1 MIPCDQTHMNARDAA
16 VKPIE
21 ELANYFKVDL
31 KTGLSHIE
39 AQHRLKLC
47 GPNELK
53 HPDPDPLYKKY
64 LEQFKE
70 PMILLLLSSACISL
84 IMKQYDD
91 TISIT
96 VAVLIVVTVAF
107 IQGYRSE
114 KVLEALQ
121 KLMPPKCSC
130 LRNGEIHTFLASY
143 LVPGDIV
150 CLSVGDRLPADLRL
164 FDLNDL
170 RVDESS
176 LTGETEAVPKS
187 SEVLCT
193 HFPISNASEVM
204 FPLTQTGDNE
214 AVERLRGCHDLINIG
229 FMGTLV
235 CSGTA
240 KGLVIGTGEHS
251 EFGEVFRMMHLE
263 EAPRTPLQKSMDKLG
278 KHLSAISLV
287 IIGSIVII
295 GLFQGRHILELL
307 NIGVSLAVAAIPE
320 GLPIVVTVT
329 LAIGQMRMAA
339 RNAIV
344 RRLPAV
350 ETLGCVNVVCSDKT
364 GTMTKNEMTVSHIVT
379 GSLERYTIPIQQA
392 NKPSYAGSMNIDLNT
407 SHSTVSTAITATKNM
422 STTSS
427 SSSTTNIKINDV
439 SSSNKLVPNHIDVD
453 HQMPTNGRSASFSE
467 LHTPYYYPPSLD
479 SIIQIGCICN
489 NAVIRDDQL
498 FGQPTEGALLRL
510 AAQFHALDER
520 AFYTR
525 LQEWPFSSESKLM
538 IVKCVRNNQSSISDK
553 PVYFAK
559 GAIDQLLDRCAFTS
573 LSNNS
578 TISMQSSPADS
589 HSSALS
595 NRCSNNNSIKPMD
608 SETRKAILNEASIL
622 GNLGLRVLALAKGID
637 SEQMIFHGLVGLIDP
652 PRPGVDACIRILSES
667 GVRVIMITGDAKETA
682 CTIGSRLS
690 LYRPGDLCLSGEDV
704 ERISVEQLT
713 SVVRNVTVFYRSG
726 PKHKCKIVKALQ
738 QSNLVVAMTGDG
750 VNDAIALKSSDIGIA
765 MGRTGTDVC
774 REAADIVLLD
784 DNFTTILAAM
794 EEGKA
799 LFHNIRNFIGFQLS
813 TSIAALALIALSTL
827 LSLPSPLNAMQILF
841 INILMDGPP
850 AQSLGVEPPDPH
862 VVRQPPRRANDSIL
876 DGRLMFNVLTASS
889 LIVSGTLWIFFR
901 ELSDNK
907 VTPRDTTMTFTCFV
921 LFDMF
926 NALSFRSQNKS
937 IFSLGF
943 FSNRLFVLAVGLSL
957 FGQLLVIYFPPLQAV
972 FQTEALTLKDL
983 VLLVCLTSS
992 VFFMSEL
999 RKLVRIRQDVYFW
1012 ATYFLSYMKLPRR
1025 VKMDGNMV

>member
-1 MIPCDQTHMNARDAA
+1 MVPSPQNHINARDAA
-16 VKPIE
+16 VKSVE
-21 ELANYFKVDL
+21 ELAEYFKVDL
-31 KTGLSHIE
+31 KTGLDHTE
-39 AQHRLKLC
+39 AQHRLKLY
-47 GPNELK
+47 GLNELK
-53 HPDPDPLYKKY
+53 HPDPDPLYMKF

-91 TISIT
+91 SISIT

-121 KLMPPKCSC
+121 KLMPPKCNC
-130 LRNGEIHTFLASY
+130 LRSGEMHTFLASY

-164 FDLNDL
+164 FDLVDL
-170 RVDESS
+170 RMDESS

-187 SEVLCT
+187 PDVLCAN
-193 HFPISNASEVM
+193 FPISNMTEVQ
-204 FPLTQTGDNE
+204 FSSTNNVNIGDNK
-214 AVERLRGCHDLINIG
+214 AVERLRGCHDLVNIG

-278 KHLSAISLV
+278 KHLSAISL
-287 IIGSIVII
+287 IIISSIVII

-379 GSLERYTIPIQQA
+379 GSFERYTIPIQQV
-392 NKPSYAGSMNIDLNT
+392 NKHTDTVCLRVDNFNYINSFAASSGINVTNDITNTTTIKLNEI
-407 SHSTVSTAITATKNM
+407 SSQSTGM
-422 STTSS
+422 SNR
-427 SSSTTNIKINDV
+427 TNHHL
-439 SSSNKLVPNHIDVD
+439 S
-453 HQMPTNGRSASFSE
+453 QMSQTNVRSASFSE
-467 LHTPYYYPPSLD
+467 LRTPYYYPPSLD
-479 SIIQIGCICN
+479 SILQIGCICN
-489 NAVIRDDQL
+489 NATIRNDQL

-525 LQEWPFSSESKLM
+525 LQEWPFSSESKMM
-538 IVKCVRNNQSSISDK
+538 IVKCVRNNQSLTSDE

-559 GAIDQLLDRCAFTS
+559 GAIDQILNRCAFIS
-573 LSNNS
+573 LANNP
-578 TISMQSSPADS
+578 TISMQSSPSDYLP
-589 HSSALS
+589 LS
-595 NRCSNNNSIKPMD
+595 LNRYPNNTTTNNNNNLKPLNA
-608 SETRKAILNEASIL
+608 ETKAEILNEASIL
-622 GNLGLRVLALAKGID
+622 GTNSG
-637 SEQMIFHGLVGLIDP
+637 QMIFYGLVGLIDP
-652 PRPGVDACIRILSES
+652 PRPGVDACIRILCES
-667 GVRVIMITGDAKETA
+667 GVRVVMITGDAKETA

-690 LYRPGDLCLSGEDV
+690 LYRPGDLCLSGEEV
-704 ERISVEQLT
+704 ERISVEQLM

-774 REAADIVLLD
+774 REASDIVLLD
-784 DNFTTILAAM
+784 DNFATILAAM

-799 LFHNIRNFIGFQLS
+799 LFHNIKNFVGFQLS

-889 LIVSGTLWIFFR
+889 IIVSGTLWIFFR

-937 IFSLGF
+937 VFSLGF
-943 FSNRLFVLAVGLSL
+943 FSNRMFVLAVGLSI

-972 FQTEALTLKDL
+972 FQTEALTLRDFG
-983 VLLVCLTSS
+983 LLVCLTSS
-992 VFFMSEL
+992 VFFVSEL
-999 RKLVRIRQDVYFW
+999 RKLIRLRQDVYFW
-1012 ATYFLSYMKLPRR
+1012 ATYFLSYLKLPKR
-1025 VKMDGNMV
+1025 VKMDNNMV

>member
-1 MIPCDQTHMNARDAA
+1 MITGGQAHINARDAA
-16 VKPIE
+16 VKSVE
-21 ELANYFKVDL
+21 ELASYFKVDL
-31 KTGLSHIE
+31 KTGLDHTE

-53 HPDPDPLYKKY
+53 HPNPDPLYKKY

-107 IQGYRSE
+107 IQSYRSE

-130 LRNGEIHTFLASY
+130 LRGGEMHTFLASY

-164 FDLNDL
+164 FDLTDL
-170 RVDESS
+170 RMDESS

-193 HFPISNASEVM
+193 HFPISNTSEVR
-204 FPLTQTGDNE
+204 FSSTQNVNIGDNK

-235 CSGTA
+235 CSGTG

-251 EFGEVFRMMHLE
+251 EFGEVFRMMHSE

-278 KHLSAISLV
+278 KHLSAISL
-287 IIGSIVII
+287 IIISSIVII

-307 NIGVSLAVAAIPE
+307 TIGVSLAVAAIPE

-379 GSLERYTIPIQQA
+379 GSLERYTIPIEQA
-392 NKPSYAGSMNIDLNT
+392 NKHTDTACVKLDINYANHTNYL
-407 SHSTVSTAITATKNM
+407 TVSSAATAN
-422 STTSS
+422 TT
-427 SSSTTNIKINDV
+427 IKLDNA
-439 SSSNKLVPNHIDVD
+439 SLLNKLMSNHIT
-453 HQMPTNGRSASFSE
+453 HYQMSANARSASFDE
-467 LHTPYYYPPSLD
+467 LRTPYYYPPSLD

-489 NAVIRDDQL
+489 NATIRDNQL

-510 AAQFHALDER
+510 TAQFHALDER

-538 IVKCVRNNQSSISDK
+538 IVKCVRNNQPSTDE

-559 GAIDQLLDRCAFTS
+559 GAVDQLLDRCAFTS
-573 LSNNS
+573 LSNDS
-578 TISMQSSPADS
+578 AISMQSSPSDS
-589 HSSALS
+589 HSHMLS
-595 NRCSNNNSIKPMD
+595 NRSSNNSSIKPMD
-608 SETRKAILNEASIL
+608 LETRKAILNEASIL
-622 GNLGLRVLALAKGID
+622 GNLGLRVLALAKGTN

-652 PRPGVDACIRILSES
+652 PRPGVNSCIRILCES

-690 LYRPGDLCLSGEDV
+690 LYRPGDLCLSGEEV
-704 ERISVEQLT
+704 ERISVEQLM

-784 DNFTTILAAM
+784 DNFATILAAM

-799 LFHNIRNFIGFQLS
+799 LFHNIKNFIGFQLS
-813 TSIAALALIALSTL
+813 T
-827 LSLPSPLNAMQILF
+827 PLNAMQILF

-907 VTPRDTTMTFTCFV
+907 VTPHDTTMTFTCFV

-992 VFFMSEL
+992 VFFVSEL
-999 RKLVRIRQDVYFW
+999 RKLVRIRSDVYFW
-1012 ATYFLSYMKLPRR
+1012 ATYFLSFMKLPRR
-1025 VKMDGNMV
+1025 VKMDDNMV

>member
-1 MIPCDQTHMNARDAA
+1 MIPGGQAHINARDAA
-16 VKPIE
+16 VKSID

-31 KTGLSHIE
+31 KTGLDHTE

-53 HPDPDPLYKKY
+53 HPNPDPLYKKY

-70 PMILLLLSSACISL
+70 PMIMLLLSSACISL

-96 VAVLIVVTVAF
+96 VAILIVVTVAF
-107 IQGYRSE
+107 IQSYRSE

-130 LRNGEIHTFLASY
+130 LRSGEMHTFLASY

-164 FDLNDL
+164 FDLTDL
-170 RVDESS
+170 RMDESS

-193 HFPISNASEVM
+193 HFPISDTSEVR
-204 FPLTQTGDNE
+204 FSSTQNVNIGDNK

-235 CSGTA
+235 CSGTG

-251 EFGEVFRMMHLE
+251 EFGEVFRMMHSE

-278 KHLSAISLV
+278 KHLSAISL
-287 IIGSIVII
+287 IIISSIVII

-307 NIGVSLAVAAIPE
+307 TIGVSLAVAAIPE

-379 GSLERYTIPIQQA
+379 GSLERYTIPIQQPNKHSDTTCVKLDMNYA
-392 NKPSYAGSMNIDLNT
+392 NHSNYLTVT
-407 SHSTVSTAITATKNM
+407 SAATPTETIKLDNVSL
-422 STTSS
+422 
-427 SSSTTNIKINDV
+427 
-439 SSSNKLVPNHIDVD
+439 SNKLMSNHINP
-453 HQMPTNGRSASFSE
+453 HYQMSANARSVSFDE
-467 LHTPYYYPPSLD
+467 LRTPYYYPPSLD

-489 NAVIRDDQL
+489 NATIRDNQL

-510 AAQFHALDER
+510 ASQFHALDER

-538 IVKCVRNNQSSISDK
+538 IVKCVRNNQSSTPDE

-559 GAIDQLLDRCAFTS
+559 GAVDQLLNRCAFTS
-573 LSNNS
+573 FSNDS
-578 TISMQSSPADS
+578 AISMQSSPSDG
-589 HSSALS
+589 HPFMLS
-595 NRCSNNNSIKPMD
+595 NRYSNNSSIKSMD
-608 SETRKAILNEASIL
+608 LETRKAILNEASIL
-622 GNLGLRVLALAKGID
+622 GNLGLRVLALAKGVN

-652 PRPGVDACIRILSES
+652 PRPGVTECIRILYES

-690 LYRPGDLCLSGEDV
+690 LYRPGDLCLSGEEV
-704 ERISVEQLT
+704 ERISVEQLM

-784 DNFTTILAAM
+784 DNFATILAAM

-799 LFHNIRNFIGFQLS
+799 LFHNIKNFIGFQLS

-907 VTPRDTTMTFTCFV
+907 VTRHDTTMTFTCFV

-992 VFFMSEL
+992 VFFVSEL
-999 RKLVRIRQDVYFW
+999 RKLVRIRSDFYFW
-1012 ATYFLSYMKLPRR
+1012 ATYFLSFIRIPRR
-1025 VKMDGNMV
+1025 VKMDDNMV

>member
-1 MIPCDQTHMNARDAA
+1 MITGGQAHINARDAA
-16 VKPIE
+16 VKSVE
-21 ELANYFKVDL
+21 ELASYFKVDL
-31 KTGLSHIE
+31 KTGLDHTE

-53 HPDPDPLYKKY
+53 HPNPDPLYKKY

-107 IQGYRSE
+107 IQSYRSE

-130 LRNGEIHTFLASY
+130 LRGGEMHTFLASY

-164 FDLNDL
+164 FDLTDL
-170 RVDESS
+170 RMDESS

-193 HFPISNASEVM
+193 HFPISNTSEVR
-204 FPLTQTGDNE
+204 FSSTQNVNIGDNK

-235 CSGTA
+235 CSGTG

-251 EFGEVFRMMHLE
+251 EFGEVFRMMHSE

-278 KHLSAISLV
+278 KHLSAISL
-287 IIGSIVII
+287 IIISSIVII

-307 NIGVSLAVAAIPE
+307 TIGVSLAVAAIPE

-379 GSLERYTIPIQQA
+379 GSLERYTIPIEQA
-392 NKPSYAGSMNIDLNT
+392 NKHTDTACVKLDINYANHTNYL
-407 SHSTVSTAITATKNM
+407 TVSSAATAN
-422 STTSS
+422 TT
-427 SSSTTNIKINDV
+427 IKLDNA
-439 SSSNKLVPNHIDVD
+439 SLLNKLMSNHIT
-453 HQMPTNGRSASFSE
+453 HYQMSANARSASFDE
-467 LHTPYYYPPSLD
+467 LRTPYYYPPSLD

-489 NAVIRDDQL
+489 NATIRDNQL

-510 AAQFHALDER
+510 TAQFHALDER

-538 IVKCVRNNQSSISDK
+538 IVKCVRNNQPSTDE

-559 GAIDQLLDRCAFTS
+559 GAVDQLLDRCAFTS
-573 LSNNS
+573 LSNDS
-578 TISMQSSPADS
+578 AISMQSSPSDS
-589 HSSALS
+589 HSHMLS
-595 NRCSNNNSIKPMD
+595 NRSSNNSSIKPMD
-608 SETRKAILNEASIL
+608 LETRKAILNEASIL
-622 GNLGLRVLALAKGID
+622 GNLGLRVLALAKGTN
-637 SEQMIFHGLVGLIDP
+637 SEQMIFHGLV
-652 PRPGVDACIRILSES
+652 
-667 GVRVIMITGDAKETA
+667 
-682 CTIGSRLS
+682 GSRLS
-690 LYRPGDLCLSGEDV
+690 LYRPGDLCLSGEEV
-704 ERISVEQLT
+704 ERISVEQLM

-784 DNFTTILAAM
+784 DNFATILAAM

-799 LFHNIRNFIGFQLS
+799 LFHNIKNFIGFQLS
-813 TSIAALALIALSTL
+813 TSIAALTLIALSTL

-907 VTPRDTTMTFTCFV
+907 VTPHDTTMTFTCFV

-992 VFFMSEL
+992 VFFVSEL
-999 RKLVRIRQDVYFW
+999 RKLVRIRSDVYFW
-1012 ATYFLSYMKLPRR
+1012 ATYFLSFMKLPRR
-1025 VKMDGNMV
+1025 VKMDDNMV

>member
-1 MIPCDQTHMNARDAA
+1 M
-16 VKPIE
+16 
-21 ELANYFKVDL
+21 L
-31 KTGLSHIE
+31 
-39 AQHRLKLC
+39 
-47 GPNELK
+47 
-53 HPDPDPLYKKY
+53 KY
-64 LEQFKE
+64 LRYFNIKYALMETCKSSSSSNCNGTLLYINNNL
-70 PMILLLLSSACISL
+70 ILTTHYSKCSFLYLSISL
-84 IMKQYDD
+84 THTQ
-91 TISIT
+91 IT
-96 VAVLIVVTVAF
+96 
-107 IQGYRSE
+107 Y
-114 KVLEALQ
+114 
-121 KLMPPKCSC
+121 
-130 LRNGEIHTFLASY
+130 
-143 LVPGDIV
+143 
-150 CLSVGDRLPADLRL
+150 
-164 FDLNDL
+164 
-170 RVDESS
+170 
-176 LTGETEAVPKS
+176 
-187 SEVLCT
+187 
-193 HFPISNASEVM
+193 
-204 FPLTQTGDNE
+204 
-214 AVERLRGCHDLINIG
+214 
-229 FMGTLV
+229 
-235 CSGTA
+235 
-240 KGLVIGTGEHS
+240 
-251 EFGEVFRMMHLE
+251 
-263 EAPRTPLQKSMDKLG
+263 
-278 KHLSAISLV
+278 
-287 IIGSIVII
+287 
-295 GLFQGRHILELL
+295 
-307 NIGVSLAVAAIPE
+307 SLAVAAIPE

-379 GSLERYTIPIQQA
+379 GSLERYTIPIEQA
-392 NKPSYAGSMNIDLNT
+392 NKHTDTACVKLDMNYANHANYL
-407 SHSTVSTAITATKNM
+407 TVSSAATAITTIKLDNASLLNKSM
-422 STTSS
+422 S
-427 SSSTTNIKINDV
+427 
-439 SSSNKLVPNHIDVD
+439 NHIT
-453 HQMPTNGRSASFSE
+453 HYQMSGNARSASFDE
-467 LHTPYYYPPSLD
+467 LRTPYYYPPSLD

-489 NAVIRDDQL
+489 NATIRDNQL

-538 IVKCVRNNQSSISDK
+538 IVKCVRNNQPSTDE

-559 GAIDQLLDRCAFTS
+559 GAVDQLLDRCAFTS
-573 LSNNS
+573 LSNDS
-578 TISMQSSPADS
+578 AISMQSSPSDS
-589 HSSALS
+589 HSHMLS
-595 NRCSNNNSIKPMD
+595 NHSSNNSSIKPMD
-608 SETRKAILNEASIL
+608 LETRKAILNEASIL
-622 GNLGLRVLALAKGID
+622 GNLGLRVLALAKGTN

-652 PRPGVDACIRILSES
+652 PRPGVNSCIRILCES

-690 LYRPGDLCLSGEDV
+690 LYRPGDLCLSGEEV
-704 ERISVEQLT
+704 ERISVEQLM

-784 DNFTTILAAM
+784 DNFATILAAM

-799 LFHNIRNFIGFQLS
+799 LFHNIKNFIGFQLS
-813 TSIAALALIALSTL
+813 TSIAALTLIALSTL

-876 DGRLMFNVLTASS
+876 DGGLMFNVLTASS

-907 VTPRDTTMTFTCFV
+907 VTPHDTTMTFTCFV

-992 VFFMSEL
+992 VFFVSEL
-999 RKLVRIRQDVYFW
+999 RKLVRIRSDVYFW
-1012 ATYFLSYMKLPRR
+1012 ATYFLSFMKLPRR
-1025 VKMDGNMV
+1025 VKMDDNMV

>member
-1 MIPCDQTHMNARDAA
+1 MCQFKVRLFVQGVTGMRLSALYIKNCLRLTMIPGGQAHINARDAA
-16 VKPIE
+16 VKSID

-31 KTGLSHIE
+31 KTGLDHTE

-53 HPDPDPLYKKY
+53 HPNPDPLYKKY

-96 VAVLIVVTVAF
+96 VAILIVVTVAF
-107 IQGYRSE
+107 IQSYRSE

-130 LRNGEIHTFLASY
+130 LRSGEMHTFLASY

-164 FDLNDL
+164 FDLTDL
-170 RVDESS
+170 RMDESS

-193 HFPISNASEVM
+193 HFPISNTSEVR
-204 FPLTQTGDNE
+204 FSSTQNVNIGDNK

-235 CSGTA
+235 CSGTG

-251 EFGEVFRMMHLE
+251 EFGEVFRMMHSE

-278 KHLSAISLV
+278 KHLSAISL
-287 IIGSIVII
+287 IIISSIVII

-307 NIGVSLAVAAIPE
+307 TIGVSLAVAAIPE

-339 RNAIV
+339 RN
-344 RRLPAV
+344 
-350 ETLGCVNVVCSDKT
+350 
-364 GTMTKNEMTVSHIVT
+364 
-379 GSLERYTIPIQQA
+379 
-392 NKPSYAGSMNIDLNT
+392 
-407 SHSTVSTAITATKNM
+407 
-422 STTSS
+422 
-427 SSSTTNIKINDV
+427 
-439 SSSNKLVPNHIDVD
+439 
-453 HQMPTNGRSASFSE
+453 
-467 LHTPYYYPPSLD
+467 TP
-479 SIIQIGCICN
+479 
-489 NAVIRDDQL
+489 
-498 FGQPTEGALLRL
+498 
-510 AAQFHALDER
+510 DE
-520 AFYTR
+520 
-525 LQEWPFSSESKLM
+525 
-538 IVKCVRNNQSSISDK
+538 

-559 GAIDQLLDRCAFTS
+559 GAVDQLLNRCAFTS
-573 LSNNS
+573 FSNDS
-578 TISMQSSPADS
+578 AISMQSSPSDG
-589 HSSALS
+589 HPFMLS
-595 NRCSNNNSIKPMD
+595 NRYSNNSSIKPMD
-608 SETRKAILNEASIL
+608 LETRKAILNEASIL
-622 GNLGLRVLALAKGID
+622 GNLGLRVLALAKGVN

-652 PRPGVDACIRILSES
+652 PRPGVTECIRILYES

-690 LYRPGDLCLSGEDV
+690 LYRPGDLCLSGEEV
-704 ERISVEQLT
+704 ERISVEQLM

-784 DNFTTILAAM
+784 DNFATILAAM

-799 LFHNIRNFIGFQLS
+799 LFHNIKNFIGFQLS

-907 VTPRDTTMTFTCFV
+907 VTRHDTTMTFTCFV

-992 VFFMSEL
+992 VFFVSEL
-999 RKLVRIRQDVYFW
+999 RKLVRIRSDFYFW
-1012 ATYFLSYMKLPRR
+1012 ATYFLSFIKLPRR
-1025 VKMDGNMV
+1025 VKMDDNMV

>member
-1 MIPCDQTHMNARDAA
+1 
-16 VKPIE
+16 
-21 ELANYFKVDL
+21 
-31 KTGLSHIE
+31 
-39 AQHRLKLC
+39 
-47 GPNELK
+47 
-53 HPDPDPLYKKY
+53 
-64 LEQFKE
+64 
-70 PMILLLLSSACISL
+70 
-84 IMKQYDD
+84 
-91 TISIT
+91 
-96 VAVLIVVTVAF
+96 
-107 IQGYRSE
+107 
-114 KVLEALQ
+114 
-121 KLMPPKCSC
+121 
-130 LRNGEIHTFLASY
+130 
-143 LVPGDIV
+143 
-150 CLSVGDRLPADLRL
+150 
-164 FDLNDL
+164 
-170 RVDESS
+170 
-176 LTGETEAVPKS
+176 
-187 SEVLCT
+187 
-193 HFPISNASEVM
+193 
-204 FPLTQTGDNE
+204 
-214 AVERLRGCHDLINIG
+214 
-229 FMGTLV
+229 
-235 CSGTA
+235 
-240 KGLVIGTGEHS
+240 
-251 EFGEVFRMMHLE
+251 
-263 EAPRTPLQKSMDKLG
+263 MDKLG
-278 KHLSAISLV
+278 KHLSAISL
-287 IIGSIVII
+287 IIISSIVII

-307 NIGVSLAVAAIPE
+307 TIGVSLAVAAIPE

-379 GSLERYTIPIQQA
+379 GSLERYTIPIEQA
-392 NKPSYAGSMNIDLNT
+392 NKHTDTACVKLDMNYANHANYL
-407 SHSTVSTAITATKNM
+407 TVSSAATAITTIKLDNASLLNKSM
-422 STTSS
+422 S
-427 SSSTTNIKINDV
+427 
-439 SSSNKLVPNHIDVD
+439 NHIT
-453 HQMPTNGRSASFSE
+453 HYQMSGNARSASFDE
-467 LHTPYYYPPSLD
+467 LRTPYYYPPSLD

-489 NAVIRDDQL
+489 NATIRDNQL

-538 IVKCVRNNQSSISDK
+538 IVKCVRNNQPSTDE

-559 GAIDQLLDRCAFTS
+559 GAVDQLLDRCAFTS
-573 LSNNS
+573 LSNDS
-578 TISMQSSPADS
+578 AISMQSSPSDS
-589 HSSALS
+589 HSHMLS
-595 NRCSNNNSIKPMD
+595 NHSSNNSSIKPMD
-608 SETRKAILNEASIL
+608 LETRKAILNEASIL
-622 GNLGLRVLALAKGID
+622 GNLGLRVLALAKGTN

-652 PRPGVDACIRILSES
+652 PRPGVNSCIRILCES

-690 LYRPGDLCLSGEDV
+690 LYRPGDLCLSGEEV
-704 ERISVEQLT
+704 ERISVEQLM

-784 DNFTTILAAM
+784 DNFATILAAM

-799 LFHNIRNFIGFQLS
+799 LFHNIKNFIGFQLS
-813 TSIAALALIALSTL
+813 TSIAALTLIALSTL

-876 DGRLMFNVLTASS
+876 DGGLMFNVLTASS

-907 VTPRDTTMTFTCFV
+907 VTPHDTTMTFTCFV

-992 VFFMSEL
+992 VFFVSEL
-999 RKLVRIRQDVYFW
+999 RKLVRIRSDVYFW
-1012 ATYFLSYMKLPRR
+1012 ATYFLSFMKLPRR
-1025 VKMDGNMV
+1025 VKMDDNMV

>member
-1 MIPCDQTHMNARDAA
+1 MITGGQAHINARDAA
-16 VKPIE
+16 VKSVE
-21 ELANYFKVDL
+21 ELASYFKVDL
-31 KTGLSHIE
+31 KTGLDHTE

-53 HPDPDPLYKKY
+53 HPNPDPLYKKY

-107 IQGYRSE
+107 IQSYRSE

-130 LRNGEIHTFLASY
+130 LRSGEMHTFLASY

-164 FDLNDL
+164 FDLTDL
-170 RVDESS
+170 RMDESS

-193 HFPISNASEVM
+193 HFPISNTSEVK
-204 FPLTQTGDNE
+204 FSSTQN
-214 AVERLRGCHDLINIG
+214 
-229 FMGTLV
+229 V
-235 CSGTA
+235 CSGTG

-251 EFGEVFRMMHLE
+251 EFGEVFRMMHSE

-278 KHLSAISLV
+278 KHLSAISL
-287 IIGSIVII
+287 IIISSIVII

-307 NIGVSLAVAAIPE
+307 TIGVSLAVAAIPE

-379 GSLERYTIPIQQA
+379 GSLERYTIPIEQA
-392 NKPSYAGSMNIDLNT
+392 NKHTDTACVKLDMNYANHANYL
-407 SHSTVSTAITATKNM
+407 TVSSAATAITTIKLDNASLLNKSM
-422 STTSS
+422 S
-427 SSSTTNIKINDV
+427 
-439 SSSNKLVPNHIDVD
+439 NHIT
-453 HQMPTNGRSASFSE
+453 HYQMSGNARSASFDE
-467 LHTPYYYPPSLD
+467 LRTPYYYPPSLD

-489 NAVIRDDQL
+489 NATIRDNQL

-538 IVKCVRNNQSSISDK
+538 IVKCVRNNQPSTDE

-559 GAIDQLLDRCAFTS
+559 GAVDQLLDRCAFTS
-573 LSNNS
+573 LSNDS
-578 TISMQSSPADS
+578 AISMQSSPSDS
-589 HSSALS
+589 HSHMLS
-595 NRCSNNNSIKPMD
+595 NHSSNNSSIKPMD
-608 SETRKAILNEASIL
+608 LETRKAILNEASIL
-622 GNLGLRVLALAKGID
+622 GNLGLRVLALAKGTN

-652 PRPGVDACIRILSES
+652 PRPGVNSCIRILCES

-690 LYRPGDLCLSGEDV
+690 LYRPGDLCLSGEEV
-704 ERISVEQLT
+704 ERISVEQLM

-784 DNFTTILAAM
+784 DNFATILAAM

-799 LFHNIRNFIGFQLS
+799 LFHNIKNFIGFQLS
-813 TSIAALALIALSTL
+813 TSIAALTLIALSTL

-876 DGRLMFNVLTASS
+876 DGGLMFNVLTASS

-907 VTPRDTTMTFTCFV
+907 VTPHDTTMTFTCFV

-992 VFFMSEL
+992 VFFVSEL
-999 RKLVRIRQDVYFW
+999 RKLVRIRSDVYFW
-1012 ATYFLSYMKLPRR
+1012 ATYFLSFMKLPRR
-1025 VKMDGNMV
+1025 VKMDDNMV

>member
-1 MIPCDQTHMNARDAA
+1 MIPGGQAHINARDAA
-16 VKPIE
+16 VKSID

-31 KTGLSHIE
+31 KTGLDHTE

-53 HPDPDPLYKKY
+53 HPNPDPLYKKY

-96 VAVLIVVTVAF
+96 VAILIVVTVAF
-107 IQGYRSE
+107 IQSYRSE

-130 LRNGEIHTFLASY
+130 LRSGEMHTFLASY

-164 FDLNDL
+164 FDLTDL
-170 RVDESS
+170 RMDESS

-193 HFPISNASEVM
+193 HFPISNTSEVR
-204 FPLTQTGDNE
+204 FSSTQNGWVLLTFLKKNFFSICNNALVNIGDNK

-235 CSGTA
+235 CSGTG

-251 EFGEVFRMMHLE
+251 EFGEVFRMMHSE

-278 KHLSAISLV
+278 KHLSAISL
-287 IIGSIVII
+287 IIISSIVII

-307 NIGVSLAVAAIPE
+307 TIGVSLAVAAIPE

-392 NKPSYAGSMNIDLNT
+392 NKHSDTTCIKLDMNYANPSNYLT
-407 SHSTVSTAITATKNM
+407 
-422 STTSS
+422 
-427 SSSTTNIKINDV
+427 
-439 SSSNKLVPNHIDVD
+439 
-453 HQMPTNGRSASFSE
+453 
-467 LHTPYYYPPSLD
+467 
-479 SIIQIGCICN
+479 IGCICN
-489 NAVIRDDQL
+489 NATIRDNQL

-510 AAQFHALDER
+510 ASQFHALDER

-538 IVKCVRNNQSSISDK
+538 IVKCVRNNQSSTPDE

-559 GAIDQLLDRCAFTS
+559 GAVDQLLNRCAFTS
-573 LSNNS
+573 FSNDS
-578 TISMQSSPADS
+578 AISMQSSPCDG
-589 HSSALS
+589 HPFMLS
-595 NRCSNNNSIKPMD
+595 NRYSNNSSIKPMD
-608 SETRKAILNEASIL
+608 LETRKAILNEASIL
-622 GNLGLRVLALAKGID
+622 GNLGLRVLAMAKGVN

-652 PRPGVDACIRILSES
+652 PRPGVTECIRILYES

-690 LYRPGDLCLSGEDV
+690 LYRPGDLCLSGEEV
-704 ERISVEQLT
+704 ERISVEQLM

-784 DNFTTILAAM
+784 DNFATILAAM

-799 LFHNIRNFIGFQLS
+799 LFHNIKNFIGFQLS

-907 VTPRDTTMTFTCFV
+907 VTPHDTTMTFTCFV

-992 VFFMSEL
+992 VFFVSEL
-999 RKLVRIRQDVYFW
+999 RKLVRIRSDFYFW
-1012 ATYFLSYMKLPRR
+1012 ATYFLSFIKLPRR
-1025 VKMDGNMV
+1025 VKMDDNMV

>member
-1 MIPCDQTHMNARDAA
+1 MITGGQAHINARDAA
-16 VKPIE
+16 VKSVE
-21 ELANYFKVDL
+21 ELASYFKVDL
-31 KTGLSHIE
+31 KTGLDHTE

-53 HPDPDPLYKKY
+53 HPNPDPLYKKY

-107 IQGYRSE
+107 IQSYRSE

-130 LRNGEIHTFLASY
+130 LRSGEMHTFLASY

-164 FDLNDL
+164 FDLTDL
-170 RVDESS
+170 RMDESS

-193 HFPISNASEVM
+193 HFPISNTSEVK
-204 FPLTQTGDNE
+204 FSSTQNVNIGDNK

-235 CSGTA
+235 CSGTG

-251 EFGEVFRMMHLE
+251 EFGEVFRMMHSE

-278 KHLSAISLV
+278 KHLSAISL
-287 IIGSIVII
+287 IIISSIVII

-307 NIGVSLAVAAIPE
+307 TIGVSLAVAAIPE

-379 GSLERYTIPIQQA
+379 GSLERYTIPIEQA
-392 NKPSYAGSMNIDLNT
+392 NKHTDTACVKLDMNYANHANYL
-407 SHSTVSTAITATKNM
+407 TVSSAATAITTIKLDNASLLNKSM
-422 STTSS
+422 S
-427 SSSTTNIKINDV
+427 
-439 SSSNKLVPNHIDVD
+439 NHIT
-453 HQMPTNGRSASFSE
+453 HYQMSGNARSASFDE
-467 LHTPYYYPPSLD
+467 LRTPYYYPPSLD

-489 NAVIRDDQL
+489 NATIRDNQL

-538 IVKCVRNNQSSISDK
+538 IVKCVRNNQPSTDE

-559 GAIDQLLDRCAFTS
+559 GAVDQLLDRCAFTS
-573 LSNNS
+573 LSNDS
-578 TISMQSSPADS
+578 AISMQSSPSDS
-589 HSSALS
+589 HSHMLS
-595 NRCSNNNSIKPMD
+595 NHSSNNSSIKPMD
-608 SETRKAILNEASIL
+608 LETRKAILNEASIL
-622 GNLGLRVLALAKGID
+622 GNLGLRVLALAKGTN

-652 PRPGVDACIRILSES
+652 PRPGVNSCIRILCES

-690 LYRPGDLCLSGEDV
+690 LYRPGDLCLSGEEV
-704 ERISVEQLT
+704 ERISVEQLM

-784 DNFTTILAAM
+784 DNFATILAAM

-799 LFHNIRNFIGFQLS
+799 LFHNIKNFIGFQLS
-813 TSIAALALIALSTL
+813 T
-827 LSLPSPLNAMQILF
+827 PLNAMQILF

-876 DGRLMFNVLTASS
+876 DGGLMFNVLTASS

-907 VTPRDTTMTFTCFV
+907 VTPHDTTMTFTCFV

-992 VFFMSEL
+992 VFFVSEL
-999 RKLVRIRQDVYFW
+999 RKLVRIRSDVYFW
-1012 ATYFLSYMKLPRR
+1012 ATYFLSFMKLPRR
-1025 VKMDGNMV
+1025 VKMDDNMV

>member
-1 MIPCDQTHMNARDAA
+1 MITGGQAHINARDAA
-16 VKPIE
+16 VKSVE
-21 ELANYFKVDL
+21 ELASYFKVDL
-31 KTGLSHIE
+31 KTGLDHTE

-53 HPDPDPLYKKY
+53 HPNPDPLYKKY

-107 IQGYRSE
+107 IQSYRSE

-130 LRNGEIHTFLASY
+130 LRGGEMHTFLASY

-164 FDLNDL
+164 FDLTDL
-170 RVDESS
+170 RMDESS

-193 HFPISNASEVM
+193 HFPISNTSEVR
-204 FPLTQTGDNE
+204 FSSTQN
-214 AVERLRGCHDLINIG
+214 
-229 FMGTLV
+229 V
-235 CSGTA
+235 CSGTG

-251 EFGEVFRMMHLE
+251 EFGEVFRMMHSE

-278 KHLSAISLV
+278 KHLSAISL
-287 IIGSIVII
+287 IIISSIVII

-307 NIGVSLAVAAIPE
+307 TIGVSLAVAAIPE

-379 GSLERYTIPIQQA
+379 GSLERYTIPIEQA
-392 NKPSYAGSMNIDLNT
+392 NKHTDTACVKLDINYANHTNYL
-407 SHSTVSTAITATKNM
+407 TVSSAATAN
-422 STTSS
+422 TT
-427 SSSTTNIKINDV
+427 IKLDNA
-439 SSSNKLVPNHIDVD
+439 SLLNKLMSNHIT
-453 HQMPTNGRSASFSE
+453 HYQMSANARSASFDE
-467 LHTPYYYPPSLD
+467 LRTPYYYPPSLD

-489 NAVIRDDQL
+489 NATIRDNQL

-510 AAQFHALDER
+510 TAQFHALDER

-538 IVKCVRNNQSSISDK
+538 IVKCVRNNQPSTDE

-559 GAIDQLLDRCAFTS
+559 GAVDQLLDRCAFTS
-573 LSNNS
+573 LSNDS
-578 TISMQSSPADS
+578 AISMQSSPSDS
-589 HSSALS
+589 HSHMLS
-595 NRCSNNNSIKPMD
+595 NRSSNNSSIKPMD
-608 SETRKAILNEASIL
+608 LETRKAILNEASIL
-622 GNLGLRVLALAKGID
+622 GNLGLRVLALAKGTN

-652 PRPGVDACIRILSES
+652 PRPGVNSCIRILCES

-690 LYRPGDLCLSGEDV
+690 LYRPGDLCLSGEEV
-704 ERISVEQLT
+704 ERISVEQLM

-784 DNFTTILAAM
+784 DNFATILAAM

-799 LFHNIRNFIGFQLS
+799 LFHNIKNFIGFQLS
-813 TSIAALALIALSTL
+813 TSIAALTLIALSTL

-907 VTPRDTTMTFTCFV
+907 VTPHDTTMTFTCFV

-992 VFFMSEL
+992 VFFVSEL
-999 RKLVRIRQDVYFW
+999 RKLVRIRSDVYFW
-1012 ATYFLSYMKLPRR
+1012 ATYFLSFMKLPRR
-1025 VKMDGNMV
+1025 VKMDDNMV

>member
-1 MIPCDQTHMNARDAA
+1 MISHHRIHMNARDAA
-16 VKPIE
+16 VKSIE
-21 ELANYFKVDL
+21 ELAQYFKVDL
-31 KTGLSHIE
+31 QNGLDHTE
-39 AQHRLKLC
+39 AQLRLQLY
-47 GPNELK
+47 GSNELK

-70 PMILLLLSSACISL
+70 PMILLLLASACISFIL
-84 IMKQYDD
+84 KQYDD

-130 LRNGEIHTFLASY
+130 LRNGEVHTFLASY

-150 CLSVGDRLPADLRL
+150 CLSVGDRIPADLRL
-164 FDLNDL
+164 FDLVEL
-170 RVDESS
+170 RMDESS
-176 LTGETEAVPKS
+176 LTGETEAVAKS
-187 SEVLCT
+187 SEILTSHSPSSTV
-193 HFPISNASEVM
+193 SELM
-204 FPLTQTGDNE
+204 KFSSTQNVSLGDSE
-214 AVERLRGCHDLINIG
+214 AVDRLRGCHDLKNIG

-278 KHLSAISLV
+278 KHLSAISL
-287 IIGSIVII
+287 IIISSIVTI

-364 GTMTKNEMTVSHIVT
+364 GTMTKNEMTVSHVVT
-379 GSLERYTIPIQQA
+379 GSLERFTVPLEYSCDSTPSVRLSTDNSGDDKMTLNNIGNHIPTHIR
-392 NKPSYAGSMNIDLNT
+392 S
-407 SHSTVSTAITATKNM
+407 
-422 STTSS
+422 
-427 SSSTTNIKINDV
+427 V
-439 SSSNKLVPNHIDVD
+439 SS
-453 HQMPTNGRSASFSE
+453 GE
-467 LHTPYYYPPSLD
+467 LRTPYYYPPALD
-479 SIIQIGCICN
+479 SILQIGCLCN
-489 NAVIRDDQL
+489 NATIRGDQL
-498 FGQPTEGALLRL
+498 FGQPTEGAILKL
-510 AAQFHALDER
+510 ASQLHVPDER
-520 AFYTR
+520 AYYTR

-538 IVKCVRNNQSSISDK
+538 MVKCVRNNQSSTSEEA
-553 PVYFAK
+553 VYFAK
-559 GAIDQLLDRCAFTS
+559 GAVDQILNRCTFSSIFNNPATS
-573 LSNNS
+573 IPLSPS
-578 TISMQSSPADS
+578 DHSPM
-589 HSSALS
+589 S
-595 NRCSNNNSIKPMD
+595 NRYSDNCVKPLNSEIK
-608 SETRKAILNEASIL
+608 KQICNEASAL
-622 GNLGLRVLALAKGID
+622 GNLGLRVLALAKGTH
-637 SEQMIFHGLVGLIDP
+637 SGQMVFHGLIGLIDP
-652 PRPGVDACIRILSES
+652 PRPGVEACIRILCES
-667 GVRVIMITGDAKETA
+667 GVRVVMITGDAKETA

-690 LYRPGDLCLSGEDV
+690 LYRPGDLCLSGE
-704 ERISVEQLT
+704 EVEQL
-713 SVVRNVTVFYRSG
+713 SAERLKSIVRNVTVFYRSG
-726 PKHKCKIVKALQ
+726 PKHKCKIVKAFQ
-738 QSNLVVAMTGDG
+738 QCDLVVAMTGDG

-774 REAADIVLLD
+774 REASDIVLLD
-784 DNFTTILAAM
+784 DNFATILAAM

-799 LFHNIRNFIGFQLS
+799 LFHNIKNFIGFQLS
-813 TSIAALALIALSTL
+813 TSIAALSLIALSTL
-827 LSLPSPLNAMQILF
+827 FSLPTPLNPMQILF

-862 VVRQPPRRANDSIL
+862 VVRQPPRRAKDSIL

-889 LIVSGTLWIFFR
+889 LIVAGTLWIFYR
-901 ELSDNK
+901 ELSDGK
-907 VTPRDTTMTFTCFV
+907 VTPHDTTMTFTCFV

-926 NALSFRSQNKS
+926 NALSFRSQSKS

-943 FSNRLFVLAVGLSL
+943 LTNRVFVLAVGLSL

-983 VLLVCLTSS
+983 GMLVCLTSS
-992 VFFMSEL
+992 VFFVSEL
-999 RKLVRIRQDVYFW
+999 RKLIHIRKPVRHW
-1012 ATYFLSYMKLPRR
+1012 TTHLLSYVKLPKHM
-1025 VKMDGNMV
+1025 KMDDNMV